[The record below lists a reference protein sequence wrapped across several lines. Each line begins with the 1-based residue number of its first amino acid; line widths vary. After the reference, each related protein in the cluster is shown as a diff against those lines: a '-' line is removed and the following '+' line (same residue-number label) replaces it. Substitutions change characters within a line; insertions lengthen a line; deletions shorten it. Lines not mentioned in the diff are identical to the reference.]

1 MYEQSLRTPLVM
13 RYPKVIKPKTQ
24 LHQLVQNIDYA
35 PTFLD
40 VAGLKVPADMQGES
54 LVNLFNDKEADWR
67 EAIYYH
73 YYEFPNEHMVKRHY
87 GIRTGRYK
95 LIHFYNDIDKWELY
109 DLVDDPNEMVNL
121 YDHPSM
127 QDLISRLKKQL
138 KELQEQ
144 YEDTDLSTY

>member
-1 MYEQSLRTPLVM
+1 
-13 RYPKVIKPKTQ
+13 
-24 LHQLVQNIDYA
+24 
-35 PTFLD
+35 
-40 VAGLKVPADMQGES
+40 
-54 LVNLFNDKEADWR
+54 
-67 EAIYYH
+67 
-73 YYEFPNEHMVKRHY
+73 MVKRHY

-127 QDLISRLKKQL
+127 QDLISKLKKQL
-138 KELQEQ
+138 KELQGQ